1 MVLENHYIIKLKIIL
16 KSKIT
21 IIICSIFIIC
31 YLLYFT
37 KIKYYDKSYN
47 DIKYI
52 EGIINNIEIIDNDVK
67 IYIDKYLILI
77 NYDYIK
83 KININIGNKIRVY
96 GNIKIPDEE
105 HNFNMFNYR
114 KYLLSKK
121 IKYLYYANEI
131 EVIDYRQGFIYSFKT
146 IINNRINSLK
156 SSKYLKLFILN
167 DKSNIDDKV
176 YDSYKENG
184 IIHMFSISGVHI
196 SLISSLIIYI
206 FKRELN
212 TNFLTYILLFIILVI
227 YIFLTN
233 YSISIIRSS
242 LLLLFSLLNKKFKLN
257 ISIIYILFYIFFISI
272 LYNPYSIYNI
282 GFIFSYTISF
292 FLIKYSSIIR
302 SYNNYLLRL
311 LFISLI
317 SFLSSIPILINSNY
331 SINFLSIIYN
341 IIFGPFISLIIFP
354 LSLLTFIFSP
364 LELILL
370 FLMNIF
376 ERISLLLSNIKIFNI
391 TLCKMSFISIS
402 IYYLIII
409 FILDNIKIKKYMY
422 LLIIIFILLFH
433 HYIRYFDYDTKVNFF
448 NVGQGDSILLE
459 LPHNKNILIDTGGNK
474 SNSISKN
481 IIIPSFKSRGIYK
494 LDYFVITH
502 GDYDHMGEAINLVNN
517 FKVEKVIFNCGP
529 YNDLEKELIKVLDKK
544 KIKYYSCIKELNID
558 DNKLYFLQTKEYDN
572 ENDNSNVIYTEI
584 NRYKFMFMGDAGVTT
599 EKEILDKY
607 NLPDM
612 DVLKVGHHGSKT
624 SSSKEFI
631 DEINPKYSIIS
642 VGKNNR
648 YGHPNKEVLDN
659 LNNSKIYRTDQD
671 GSIMFKIKNNK
682 LKIETCSP

>member
-83 KININIGNKIRVY
+83 KLNINIGNKIRVY

-131 EVIDYRQGFIYSFKT
+131 EVIDYRQSFIYSFKT

-206 FKRELN
+206 FKRKLN

-257 ISIIYILFYIFFISI
+257 INIIYILFYIFFISI

-341 IIFGPFISLIIFP
+341 IIFGPFISFIIFP

-376 ERISLLLSNIKIFNI
+376 EKISLLLSNIKIFNI

-409 FILDNIKIKKYMY
+409 FILDNIKIKKYRY
-422 LLIIIFILLFH
+422 LSIIIFILLFH

-481 IIIPSFKSRGIYK
+481 IQ
-494 LDYFVITH
+494 
-502 GDYDHMGEAINLVNN
+502 
-517 FKVEKVIFNCGP
+517 
-529 YNDLEKELIKVLDKK
+529 
-544 KIKYYSCIKELNID
+544 YY
-558 DNKLYFLQTKEYDN
+558 
-572 ENDNSNVIYTEI
+572 
-584 NRYKFMFMGDAGVTT
+584 
-599 EKEILDKY
+599 
-607 NLPDM
+607 
-612 DVLKVGHHGSKT
+612 
-624 SSSKEFI
+624 
-631 DEINPKYSIIS
+631 
-642 VGKNNR
+642 
-648 YGHPNKEVLDN
+648 
-659 LNNSKIYRTDQD
+659 
-671 GSIMFKIKNNK
+671 
-682 LKIETCSP
+682 